1 MGVPRPA
8 STVILLRDSRHG
20 IETFLMR
27 RAMSMAFAPDM
38 HVFPGGRVDAI
49 DYERQIALTE
59 STWEDIALRAS
70 CDVDLAR
77 ALYSCAIRETWEE
90 ARVRLADMENERW
103 DLDPTSIVLFDHWVT
118 PERDA
123 KRYDVRFFMSE
134 LPADQEAM
142 LATTEA
148 VHVEW
153 LRPQDALHRFEQGNL
168 PMLPPTESVL
178 HYLSDFA
185 DSASA
190 VADART
196 RRVQPLLPRRST
208 SGAWDLVHAYSGE
221 ILVPAV
227 DEPHTR
233 EDTGKPA

>member
-1 MGVPRPA
+1 
-8 STVILLRDSRHG
+8 
-20 IETFLMR
+20 MR
-27 RAMSMAFAPDM
+27 RATSMAFAPNM
-38 HVFPGGRVDAI
+38 HVFPGGRVDSI
-49 DYERQIALTE
+49 DYEQQIVLTE
-59 STWEDIALRAS
+59 STWEDIGLRAS

-90 ARVRLADMENERW
+90 ARVRLVHMEDERW
-103 DLDPTSIVLFDHWVT
+103 DIDPTSVVLFDHWVT
-118 PERDA
+118 PERDS
-123 KRYDVRFFMSE
+123 KRYDVRFFMCE
-134 LPADQEAM
+134 LPAEQDAI

-153 LRPQDALHRFEQGNL
+153 TRPQDALHRFEEGTL

-178 HYLSDFA
+178 RYLADFA

-190 VADART
+190 VADAWT
-196 RRVQPLLPRRST
+196 RIVQPLLPRRSP

-221 ILVPAV
+221 ILMPAV

-233 EDTGKPA
+233 EDTGMPA